1 MMDTVEDA
9 TNIEDQN
16 LEDELS
22 NFLHDIVDRT
32 RNLMDEDINNANAL
46 SFHITLLDQTINFIR
61 SAAEINDPDYDI
73 WIALASVFLELLTFS
88 KQRQL
93 ELLTRPTMVTRMECG
108 ISHSGQPGRPSFIIP
123 SEMLEDLR
131 GYGFSW
137 NKIAQMLGVSRWTI
151 HRRVISM
158 GLSNLGDFTL
168 ISDNEL
174 DQLISDYINRHGATS
189 GLTYITGY
197 LRSIGFRIQRHR
209 IRESMTR
216 VQPRNAILR
225 WGMIVQRRKYHV
237 PWPNSLWHLDGHHS
251 LIRWSLVVH
260 GCIDGFSRR
269 IIYLQCST
277 NNLSET
283 VLALFLNAT
292 EDDGGLWPS
301 RIRVDRGV
309 ENVRV
314 CDAMVEARG
323 EGRGS
328 FIAGPSTHN
337 QRIERL
343 WRDVFRCVLHYF
355 YYVFYAME
363 DAGIFF
369 LDNPTHVFILHYVFL
384 SRINQALQEYKHAF
398 NNHGVRTANNW
409 SPNQMWLNGMMN
421 AENPLA
427 HEGLDDTPDDLQF
440 YGYDPNGPSPFE
452 DSDNNVVVSPIYHE
466 TTAEILTILQTVD
479 PLRPSTEMGIDVY
492 LDALGLVENM
502 LREQTE

>member
-88 KQRQL
+88 KQRKL
-93 ELLTRPTMVTRMECG
+93 ELLTTPTMVTRMECG

-158 GLSNLGDFTL
+158 DLSNLGDFTL

-260 GCIDGFSRR
+260 GCIDRFSRR

-355 YYVFYAME
+355 TTYFMPWKMLAF
-363 DAGIFF
+363 FF
-369 LDNPTHVFILHYVFL
+369 LTIPRMFL
-384 SRINQALQEYKHAF
+384 YYATYFCLELIKHCRNTSMLLTTMAF
-398 NNHGVRTANNW
+398 G
-409 SPNQMWLNGMMN
+409 Q
-421 AENPLA
+421 
-427 HEGLDDTPDDLQF
+427 
-440 YGYDPNGPSPFE
+440 
-452 DSDNNVVVSPIYHE
+452 PI
-466 TTAEILTILQTVD
+466 IGRQIKC
-479 PLRPSTEMGIDVY
+479 G
-492 LDALGLVENM
+492 
-502 LREQTE
+502 